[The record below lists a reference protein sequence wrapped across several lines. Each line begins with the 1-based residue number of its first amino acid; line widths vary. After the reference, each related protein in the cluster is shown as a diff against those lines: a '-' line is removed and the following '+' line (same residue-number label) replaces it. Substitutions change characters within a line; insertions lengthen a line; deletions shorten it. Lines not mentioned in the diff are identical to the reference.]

1 MLVTQSAPQEIV
13 AGVAISLMTE
23 HDLLEVVELEQSSG
37 LSRWGWDAYH
47 TELQSG
53 HRNLMLVA
61 RIMNPER
68 EGKQHSI
75 AAYIVA
81 RLGADE
87 IHINNVA
94 VRPAYRR
101 RGIGA
106 ALLRRIL
113 KAGKDLGAAAAFLEV
128 RAGNTAAQALY
139 EACGLRT
146 VGRRR
151 NYYSAPPDDALI
163 MSADLAANA

>member
-1 MLVTQSAPQEIV
+1 MPVTQSAPEEIV
-13 AGVAISLMTE
+13 TGVSISLMTE
-23 HDLLEVVELEQSSG
+23 HDLLEVVEIEQGSG
-37 LSRWGWDAYH
+37 LSQWGWDAYH
-47 TELQSG
+47 TEMQSG
-53 HRNLMLVA
+53 NRNLMLVGRLTA
-61 RIMNPER
+61 AEG
-68 EGKQHSI
+68 EGKEHSV

-106 ALLRRIL
+106 ALLLRIL
-113 KAGKDLGAAAAFLEV
+113 EEGRRLGATAAFLEV

-139 EACGLRT
+139 EAGGLRT

-151 NYYSAPPDDALI
+151 NYYSAPPEDALI
-163 MSADLAANA
+163 MSADLARSA